1 MSKQKLQQAQSH
13 ASTVMELLR
22 RNAVPPVPRFYQ
34 LFYDYLSGV
43 RPLTSARLDAILRGS
58 RETGEPV
65 HALLYDEFVRPYE
78 AEDLVDRTAERLE
91 VLSDLIGATGTA
103 NRSHSQSLEA
113 IGTDLAGGD
122 LRTGPLRDL
131 IVRLEAAN
139 QTWLLE
145 NRVLVA
151 KLEAARDEAEATRSE
166 LVQLQRESLID
177 PVTALANRDGL
188 ERALSVAFVDA
199 ETEDRRFAVAMIDVD
214 HFKSLNDNFGHQA
227 GDNILRLVGRAL
239 LVTLPTDGVVGRF
252 GGDEFVAILRD
263 VDNSSAEIMAERL
276 RQSVADIDLSKCVGR
291 DIIGGLTASIGL
303 TPFRKGDTVSSLFDR
318 ADRCL
323 YEAKRLGRNRYRS
336 SESLPENCGA
346 SIVSGSRDS

>member
-1 MSKQKLQQAQSH
+1 MG
-13 ASTVMELLR
+13 LLG

-65 HALLYDEFVRPYE
+65 HAQLYEEFVRPYE
-78 AEDLVDRTAERLE
+78 ADDLVDRAAERTAERLK

-122 LRTGPLRDL
+122 LRTGLLRDL
-131 IVRLEAAN
+131 IVRIEAAN
-139 QTWLLE
+139 QTWLLA
-145 NRVLVA
+145 NRALVA
-151 KLEAARDEAEATRSE
+151 ELEAARGEAEATRSE
-166 LVQLQRESLID
+166 LVRLQRDSLID

-188 ERALSVAFVDA
+188 ERALSAAFVDA
-199 ETEDRRFAVAMIDVD
+199 ETEGRGFAVAMVDVD
-214 HFKSLNDNFGHQA
+214 HFKSLNDNFGHLA

-239 LVTLPTDGVVGRF
+239 LVTLPADEVVGRF

-263 VDNSSAEIMAERL
+263 VDNSSAEVMAERL
-276 RQSVADIDLSKCVGR
+276 RQSVADIDLTKCVGR
-291 DIIGGLTASIGL
+291 DIVGGVTASIGL
-303 TPFRKGDTVSSLFDR
+303 TRFRNGDTVSSLFDR

-323 YEAKRLGRNRYRS
+323 YEAKRLGRNRYLS

-346 SIVSGSRDS
+346 SIGAGSRDS